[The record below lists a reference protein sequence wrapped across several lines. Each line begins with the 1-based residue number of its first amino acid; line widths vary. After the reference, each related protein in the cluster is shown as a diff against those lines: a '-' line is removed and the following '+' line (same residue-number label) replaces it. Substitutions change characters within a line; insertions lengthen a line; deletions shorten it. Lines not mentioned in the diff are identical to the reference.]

1 MQLFRLL
8 RTFGVRGIEAIHS
21 ANTGEDEMKF
31 RDMAKQLDMFITGG
45 SDFRGILKPD
55 IDLGTGRGNVM
66 VPQSVLNDLK

>member
-1 MQLFRLL
+1 
-8 RTFGVRGIEAIHS
+8 
-21 ANTGEDEMKF
+21 MKF